1 MPLTTSPGPG
11 GPGPGFGNTVGR
23 RGRHGIL
30 LHLPV
35 PHTQK
40 LRCGALGRRPWGG
53 SGAVREKHENQDIW
67 VSLTTGLGLLD
78 RLRGW
83 SPAPSQPGTADSRT
97 LAHTVGNF

>member
-30 LHLPV
+30 LHPPV

-40 LRCGALGRRPWGG
+40 LHCGALGRRPWGG

-67 VSLTTGLGLLD
+67 VSLTKA
-78 RLRGW
+78 
-83 SPAPSQPGTADSRT
+83 PAPSQPGTEESRT
-97 LAHTVGNF
+97 LAHTLGNL